1 VRLLLVEDSENDA
14 MLLLLF
20 ELRLEQTLEGSL
32 VESLE
37 NLVDLNRRMARGA
50 YEIELVVREGVPSGL
65 PGGREIVRIVQEHS
79 PTSGATLAPGTPGWS
94 SASRG
99 RRSTP
104 RSATTGAA
112 STPGSHGRR
121 AHSMRQRALGL
132 GGEVELWSEPGRG
145 TRVLCRVPLPTE
157 GPQRTRSLIQKDEA
171 KHEKLQYSAC
181 RAGPLWGRGLW
192 RLLRSGGKRVSGEGG
207 VEREK
212 TRILLVEDHAS
223 FRQALAFMFEREE
236 EFAVVGQAGSLA
248 EARRF
253 LNGSGGETDVAVCD
267 LALPDGDGFG
277 LIEELAAN
285 GGKVITLVLSAS
297 LEPARFAR
305 AVEAGAS
312 GVLHK
317 AAAIG
322 DIVEAVKRLRAGE
335 ALLSPDEVI
344 EMLRM
349 VSRQRQEQ
357 LEAQRAIDRLTRRER
372 EVLQALAEGLDSKD
386 IAEKLHITV
395 ETERT
400 HMVNILNKLGVHSRL
415 QALVF
420 AARNGLVEIR

>member
-1 VRLLLVEDSENDA
+1 
-14 MLLLLF
+14 M
-20 ELRLEQTLEGSL
+20 
-32 VESLE
+32 
-37 NLVDLNRRMARGA
+37 
-50 YEIELVVREGVPSGL
+50 
-65 PGGREIVRIVQEHS
+65 RIVQEALTNVRRH
-79 PTSGATLAPGTPGWS
+79 SGARHARVELGVEGEALYAEVRDDGRGFDPGLTRWAGV
-94 SASRG
+94 G
-99 RRSTP
+99 R
-104 RSATTGAA
+104 
-112 STPGSHGRR
+112 
-121 AHSMRQRALGL
+121 HSMRQRALGL

-157 GPQRTRSLIQKDEA
+157 DPPRTRFLIQKDEA
-171 KHEKLQYSAC
+171 TYEKLQYSAC
-181 RAGPLWGRGLW
+181 RAGPLYGRGLW

-420 AARNGLVEIR
+420 AARNGLVEIS

>member
-1 VRLLLVEDSENDA
+1 
-14 MLLLLF
+14 M
-20 ELRLEQTLEGSL
+20 
-32 VESLE
+32 
-37 NLVDLNRRMARGA
+37 GA
-50 YEIELVVREGVPSGL
+50 
-65 PGGREIVRIVQEHS
+65 
-79 PTSGATLAPGTPGWS
+79 
-94 SASRG
+94 
-99 RRSTP
+99 
-104 RSATTGAA
+104 
-112 STPGSHGRR
+112 
-121 AHSMRQRALGL
+121 RALT
-132 GGEVELWSEPGRG
+132 V
-145 TRVLCRVPLPTE
+145 
-157 GPQRTRSLIQKDEA
+157 
-171 KHEKLQYSAC
+171 
-181 RAGPLWGRGLW
+181 
-192 RLLRSGGKRVSGEGG
+192 LRSGGKRVSGEGG

-223 FRQALAFMFEREE
+223 FRQALAFMFEREP
-236 EFAVVGQAGSLA
+236 EFAVVGQAGTLA
-248 EARRF
+248 EARQF
-253 LNGSGGETDVAVCD
+253 LNGSGEEADVAVCD
-267 LALPDGDGFG
+267 LALPDGDGFD

-322 DIVEAVKRLRAGE
+322 DIVDAVKRLRAGE

-357 LEAQRAIDRLTRRER
+357 LEAQKAIDRLTRRER
-372 EVLQALAEGLDSKD
+372 EVLQALAEGLDSKE

>member
-1 VRLLLVEDSENDA
+1 
-14 MLLLLF
+14 M
-20 ELRLEQTLEGSL
+20 
-32 VESLE
+32 
-37 NLVDLNRRMARGA
+37 
-50 YEIELVVREGVPSGL
+50 
-65 PGGREIVRIVQEHS
+65 
-79 PTSGATLAPGTPGWS
+79 
-94 SASRG
+94 SA
-99 RRSTP
+99 
-104 RSATTGAA
+104 
-112 STPGSHGRR
+112 
-121 AHSMRQRALGL
+121 
-132 GGEVELWSEPGRG
+132 
-145 TRVLCRVPLPTE
+145 
-157 GPQRTRSLIQKDEA
+157 
-171 KHEKLQYSAC
+171 
-181 RAGPLWGRGLW
+181 
-192 RLLRSGGKRVSGEGG
+192 EGG

-223 FRQALAFMFEREE
+223 FRQALAFMFEREP
-236 EFAVVGQAGSLA
+236 EFAVVGQAGTLA
-248 EARRF
+248 EARQF
-253 LNGSGGETDVAVCD
+253 LNGAGGETDVAVCD
-267 LALPDGDGFG
+267 LALPDGDGFD

-285 GGKVITLVLSAS
+285 GGEVITLVLSAS

-357 LEAQRAIDRLTRRER
+357 VEVQRAIDRLTRRER

-420 AARNGLVEIR
+420 AARNGLVEIH